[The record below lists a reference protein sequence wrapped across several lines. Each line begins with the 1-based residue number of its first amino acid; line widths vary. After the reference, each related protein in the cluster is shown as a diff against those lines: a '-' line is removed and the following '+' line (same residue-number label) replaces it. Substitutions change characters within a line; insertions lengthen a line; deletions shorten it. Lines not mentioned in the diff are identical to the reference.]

1 MLGLSGT
8 WRSIVGALSN
18 HLLWKR
24 IEDKVPSPDKIN
36 ILQAIRIAV
45 LAWNDEVKLTN
56 IAKCF
61 NHCRIRIPG
70 QLTVAQEE
78 AYAIKDEEDN
88 LDQEVI
94 QDLESQIQQFRY
106 NDPMDIRTLLNYSDE
121 AVVTYLP
128 ELDEVIQDHI
138 PMEADNAAVE
148 EDDSEALPP
157 IPAAEAQQMIQAL
170 EIFWM
175 QQANRE
181 DQIMRTLQQMKDKIT
196 AIRTRQKVQKDI
208 QSYFDR
214 V

>member
-1 MLGLSGT
+1 M
-8 WRSIVGALSN
+8 
-18 HLLWKR
+18 
-24 IEDKVPSPDKIN
+24 EDKVPSPDKIN

-45 LAWNDEVKLTN
+45 LAWNDEVKLTT
-56 IAKCF
+56 IANCF
-61 NHCRIRIPG
+61 NHCRIRSPG
-70 QLTVAQEE
+70 QLIVAQEE
-78 AYAIKDEEDN
+78 AYAIEDEEDN

-128 ELDEVIQDHI
+128 DLDEVIQDHI

-157 IPAAEAQQMIQAL
+157 ILAAEAQQMIQAL

-181 DQIMRTLQQMKDKIT
+181 DQIMRTLQQMKDKIM

>member
-1 MLGLSGT
+1 M
-8 WRSIVGALSN
+8 
-18 HLLWKR
+18 
-24 IEDKVPSPDKIN
+24 EDKVPSPDKIN

-45 LAWNDEVKLTN
+45 LAWNDEVKLTT
-56 IAKCF
+56 IANCF
-61 NHCRIRIPG
+61 NHCRIHSPG
-70 QLTVAQEE
+70 QLIVAQEE
-78 AYAIKDEEDN
+78 AYAIEDEEDN

-128 ELDEVIQDHI
+128 DLDEVIQDHI

-157 IPAAEAQQMIQAL
+157 IPAAEAQQMVQVL

>member
-1 MLGLSGT
+1 M
-8 WRSIVGALSN
+8 
-18 HLLWKR
+18 
-24 IEDKVPSPDKIN
+24 EDKVPSPDKIN

-45 LAWNDEVKLTN
+45 LAWNDEVKHST

-61 NHCRIRIPG
+61 NHCRIRSPG
-70 QLTVAQEE
+70 QLIVAQEE
-78 AYAIKDEEDN
+78 ADAIEDEEDN

-106 NDPMDIRTLLNYSDE
+106 NDSIDIRTLLNYSDE

-128 ELDEVIQDHI
+128 DLDEVIQDHI

-148 EDDSEALPP
+148 EDDSESLPP
-157 IPAAEAQQMIQAL
+157 ILAAEAQQMIQAL

>member
-1 MLGLSGT
+1 M
-8 WRSIVGALSN
+8 AN
-18 HLLWKR
+18 
-24 IEDKVPSPDKIN
+24 
-36 ILQAIRIAV
+36 
-45 LAWNDEVKLTN
+45 
-56 IAKCF
+56 CF
-61 NHCRIRIPG
+61 NHCRIRSPG
-70 QLTVAQEE
+70 QLIVAQEE
-78 AYAIKDEEDN
+78 AYAIEGEEDN

-106 NDPMDIRTLLNYSDE
+106 NDPMDIWTHLNYSDE
-121 AVVTYLP
+121 AVMTYLP
-128 ELDEVIQDHI
+128 DLDEFIQDHI
-138 PMEADNAAVE
+138 PMEVDNAAVE
-148 EDDSEALPP
+148 EDDSEALPT

-175 QQANRE
+175 QQENRE